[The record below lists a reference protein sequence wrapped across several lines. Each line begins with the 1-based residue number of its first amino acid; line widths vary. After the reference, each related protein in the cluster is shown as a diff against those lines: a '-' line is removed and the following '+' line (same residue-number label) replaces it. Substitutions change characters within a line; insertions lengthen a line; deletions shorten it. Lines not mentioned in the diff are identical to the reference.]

1 MSSPPTLI
9 RTVLIL
15 CGPAALV
22 AVAIDTFLPTM
33 HAMASDLGVS
43 VGEIQIS
50 LGVFSAG
57 VAFGQ
62 IPSGPLSDRFGRRPV
77 LLGGLMVFL
86 LTALGCAWTE
96 NINALYLLRFLQGIA
111 GATAMV
117 VVRSVGRDLFGTTDS
132 ARLFG
137 YLFFFISLMPV
148 LGPMIGG
155 NFTAWFGWRSVF
167 IYMAIYAGVFLTVIW
182 LTMAESLPAKDTRA
196 LQPINLAQDY
206 ITILRDRT
214 FLAFA
219 VCGIGI
225 FIGLFSLFG
234 GLPAVLTGMM
244 GQTPAELGYLWA
256 TLMTFHMV
264 AAAASGRLVD
274 MIGIKNQAAIGVVV
288 MLGGG
293 LSFLALALAD
303 VTTVSA
309 LIFPSAAIA
318 VGFALAMPPITAG
331 ALANFRNMAGRA
343 TSLMGF
349 IHIGTG
355 ALVVTLL
362 GILDDG
368 GQMPLAYFLALAGC
382 SATLGYIFLIR
393 PAPLSLE

>member
-1 MSSPPTLI
+1 MPASPSFI

-33 HAMASDLGVS
+33 HAMATGLGVT
-43 VGEIQIS
+43 VGDIQIS
-50 LGVFSAG
+50 LGIFSAG
-57 VAFGQ
+57 VALGQ

-77 LLGGLMVFL
+77 LIGGLIVFL
-86 LTALGCAWTE
+86 LTALGCAWTD
-96 NINALYLLRFLQGIA
+96 NIATLYPLRFLQGMA

-117 VVRSVGRDLFGTTDS
+117 VVRSVGRDLFGVTEA
-132 ARLFG
+132 ARLFS

-155 NFTAWFGWRSVF
+155 NFTEWFGWRSVF
-167 IYMAIYAGVFLTVIW
+167 IYMAIYAGVFLAVIW
-182 LTMAESLPAKDTRA
+182 LTMAESLPAKDGKA
-196 LQPINLAQDY
+196 LRPISLARDY
-206 ITILRDRT
+206 MTILRDRT
-214 FLAFA
+214 FLAFT
-219 VCGIGI
+219 VCGIGTY
-225 FIGLFSLFG
+225 IGLFSLFG
-234 GLPAVLTGMM
+234 GLPAVLTGLL

-256 TLMTFHMV
+256 ILMTFHMV
-264 AAAASGRLVD
+264 AAGASGRLVEL
-274 MIGIKNQAAIGVVV
+274 IGLKHLAAIGVVA

-303 VTTVSA
+303 VVTVSA
-309 LIFPSAAIA
+309 MIFPGAAVA
-318 VGFALAMPPITAG
+318 VGFALTMPPITAG

-368 GQMPLAYFLALAGC
+368 SQMPVAYFFALAGC
-382 SATLGYIFLIR
+382 AATLGYIFLIR
-393 PAPLSLE
+393 PAPLNSV